1 VTTVAPTPMVSNAGL
16 LASMREALTAL

>member
-1 VTTVAPTPMVSNAGL
+1 VATATSTPMVSNAGL